1 MTVEIGGAQIFSVVV
16 MIIATLVGMWTKRV
30 QSDQK
35 ENTQEIAALKTALAT
50 LREQLAREASD
61 YARRAEMEELL
72 RRIEQK
78 LDRMTDK
85 LDLKQDKQA

>member
-78 LDRMTDK
+78 LDRTTDK